1 MRLISRNPPFPAGGY
16 PYYDPR
22 TGIRYN
28 GLEGTF
34 DDITRKI
41 QADRKRNVRLYP
53 PDEQQGKFL
62 DLVFIGKQLD
72 GYQCARLGNNP
83 RWCTDGN
90 GQVINRNY
98 SLGSLSEKI
107 CPDCKIQ
114 LNEKVCPT
122 CGGRRVTG
130 YVCPKCGRT
139 FSL

>member
-1 MRLISRNPPFPAGGY
+1 MKLISRNPPFPPGGY

-34 DDITRKI
+34 DDIMRKI
-41 QADRKRNVRLYP
+41 QADRKRNPRVYP
-53 PDEQQGKFL
+53 PDEEQGKFL
-62 DLVFIGKQLD
+62 DLVFIGKSLD
-72 GYQCARLGNNP
+72 EYTCNRLGNST

-98 SLGSLSEKI
+98 NLGKIQLTTCPDCNVALQEKI
-107 CPDCKIQ
+107 CP
-114 LNEKVCPT
+114 T
-122 CGGRRVTG
+122 CSGHRVIG

-139 FSL
+139 FPK